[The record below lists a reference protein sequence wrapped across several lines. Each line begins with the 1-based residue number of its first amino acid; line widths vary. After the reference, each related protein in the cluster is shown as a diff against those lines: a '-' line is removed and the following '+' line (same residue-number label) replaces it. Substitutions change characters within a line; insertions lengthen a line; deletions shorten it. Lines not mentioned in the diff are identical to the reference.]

1 MYKLA
6 IVGATGLVGRTVLKI
21 LEEKN
26 LPLYEYALF
35 SSKKSEGSIIHFMNK
50 DYIVRELTDNSF
62 ADEHFDFAIFF
73 NIVSNVSEIFCK
85 LSYTF
90 SFKVVFLACYTA

>member
-26 LPLYEYALF
+26 LPIYEYVLF
-35 SSKKSEGSIIHFMNK
+35 SSKKSAGSIIHFMNK
-50 DYIVRELTDNSF
+50 DYTVRELTQDSF
-62 ADEHFDFAIFF
+62 INEHFDFAIFSAGRRNF
-73 NIVSNVSEIFCK
+73 KEIFSNSC
-85 LSYTF
+85 
-90 SFKVVFLACYTA
+90 

>member
-26 LPLYEYALF
+26 LPIYEYVLF
-35 SSKKSEGSIIHFMNK
+35 SSKRSAGSIIHFMNK
-50 DYIVRELTDNSF
+50 DYIVRELTEDSF
-62 ADEHFDFAIFF
+62 INEHFDFAIFSAGRKNF
-73 NIVSNVSEIFCK
+73 KKIFTHSC
-85 LSYTF
+85 
-90 SFKVVFLACYTA
+90 

>member
-26 LPLYEYALF
+26 LPIYEYVLF
-35 SSKKSEGSIIHFMNK
+35 SSKRSAGSIIHFMNK
-50 DYIVRELTDNSF
+50 DYIVRELTEDAFIN
-62 ADEHFDFAIFF
+62 EHFDFAIFSAGRKNF
-73 NIVSNVSEIFCK
+73 KKIFTHSC
-85 LSYTF
+85 
-90 SFKVVFLACYTA
+90 